1 MTSDPTD
8 PPEDIAAVRADIEA
22 TRAELS
28 ETVDALSDKLNVKRN
43 AQRRAHDVA
52 ARAEPHRT
60 EIIGGVATVVA
71 VVVLVIV
78 WRRRRSS

>member
-1 MTSDPTD
+1 MTTNPSD

-28 ETVDALSDKLNVKRN
+28 DTVDALNDKLNVKRN
-43 AQRRAHDVA
+43 VQRRAQDVA
-52 ARAEPHRT
+52 ERARPHRT
-60 EIIGGVATVVA
+60 EIIAGLAVVA
-71 VVVLVIV
+71 ALVTVIV